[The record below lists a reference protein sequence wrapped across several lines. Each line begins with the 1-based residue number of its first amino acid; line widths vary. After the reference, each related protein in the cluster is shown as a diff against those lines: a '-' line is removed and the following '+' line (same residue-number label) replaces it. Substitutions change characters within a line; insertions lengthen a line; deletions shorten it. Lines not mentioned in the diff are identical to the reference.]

1 MSARSRVL
9 FLDHVGSLG
18 GAELA
23 LLDVVA
29 AYRDTSTVALFADG
43 PLRQR
48 LERAGARVEVIEGGQ
63 ALQAVRRETRWPGM
77 DAVSGALSLA
87 MRVRA
92 LARDHHC
99 IHANSQKAFAIGC
112 LAGSLARRPVVWDL
126 NDLLIP
132 EHFSRLNI
140 RMDVALANTVAS
152 RVIANSHA
160 SADAL
165 VAQGGPRDKIRV
177 VHQGIDKAP
186 FDAVTSADLMALRQ
200 ELQLGPVPLIGLFG
214 RLCRWKGQHVALE
227 ALASVPDAH
236 LLLVGEALFG
246 EQPYELLLRRRSEEL
261 GVADRVHFLG
271 FRSDIPRLMRFVDVV
286 LHTSTAPEPFGRVI
300 VEGMLARRP
309 VIATRAGGV
318 SEILEQGI
326 TGWMVAPGDAGEL
339 ARVLRLVLDDRLT
352 TERVALAGRAA
363 AETRFTVEAMV
374 SGKSRC
380 MEELAN

>member
-29 AYRDTSTVALFADG
+29 AYRETSTVALFADG

-48 LERAGARVEVIEGGQ
+48 LEQAGARVEVIEGGS

-77 DAVSGALSLA
+77 NAVSGALSLA
-87 MRVRA
+87 MRVRS
-92 LARDHHC
+92 LARDHQC

-112 LAGSLARRPVVWDL
+112 LAGALARRPVVWDL
-126 NDLLIP
+126 NDLLVP
-132 EHFSRLNI
+132 EHFSPLNI
-140 RMDVALANTVAS
+140 RVDVALANTVAS

-165 VAQGGPRDKIRV
+165 VAQGGPRRKIRV
-177 VHQGIDKAP
+177 VHQGIDKTA
-186 FDAVTSADLMALRQ
+186 FDAVTPADLEAVRD
-200 ELQLGPVPLIGLFG
+200 ELQLAPGPLIGLFG

-227 ALASVPDAH
+227 ALVNVPDAQ

-246 EQPYELLLRRRSEEL
+246 EQPYESLLRQRSEAL

-271 FRSDIPRLMRFVDVV
+271 FRADIPRLMRFVDVV

-300 VEGMLARRP
+300 VEGMLAGRP
-309 VIATRAGGV
+309 VVATRAGGV
-318 SEILEQGI
+318 AEILEQGV
-326 TGWMVAPGDAGEL
+326 TGWMVSPGDAAEL
-339 ARVLRLVLDDRLT
+339 AQVLHQVLDDRAT
-352 TERVALAGRAA
+352 AQRVALAGRIH
-363 AETRFTVEAMV
+363 AETHFTVEAMV